1 MDAAIPIMSPDAAQS
16 LGRGTSPAKGEGE
29 FAEFF
34 AGECRKQGEQDI
46 PADILWQVC
55 QMSWM
60 QSPVMEPVA
69 GAEEQVLAVAGTN
82 DGAEVPAVLP
92 QGQALDI
99 PVDAQMTPAQAA
111 DPLLEAAAE
120 APEGTPAVAAG
131 APAEVISAGKRNAA
145 EGPVSQANAADG
157 TSDVQT
163 IAAEKASN
171 PEQATGTVQGQSMTE
186 MPYAPAEEP
195 SQTAAGQTAYA
206 QEAAAQPQAVSVTTQ
221 TAEAKTITDMAQSAN
236 AGKQPRETAPMPQTQ
251 VPAEARTDAGQNAG
265 PAVVSTALKQT
276 DATIDPAMSIA
287 PETPDTPQVTEL
299 KERAEVKPVEAQPAD
314 AFLAVDGR
322 QAPMEQAAA
331 VQKTQTAPTEAVSNA
346 QHIWEA
352 IESSGLKDGERL
364 TVKLKPE
371 MLGGLT
377 IEAVKTGRGTE
388 VHIVAETM
396 QGLRAMEQEIPALT
410 QHMQGMADFAGMQLS
425 CRQDGG
431 FAQEQTP
438 FIRGAVPLMQMQ
450 EAPDMAGSTI
460 NHSGVLNILA

>member
-1 MDAAIPIMSPDAAQS
+1 MDAAIPIMSPDAAQP
-16 LGRGTSPAKGEGE
+16 LNRGTSPAKGEGE

-60 QSPVMEPVA
+60 QSPVMEPAA
-69 GAEEQVLAVAGTN
+69 GAEEQVLAVTGTN
-82 DGAEVPAVLP
+82 DGAEAPVVLP

-99 PVDAQMTPAQAA
+99 PVDAQMDPAQAA
-111 DPLLEAAAE
+111 GPLLEAA
-120 APEGTPAVAAG
+120 EGTPAVAAG
-131 APAEVISAGKRNAA
+131 APAEVISAGKQNAA

-157 TSDVQT
+157 ISNVQT

-171 PEQATGTVQGQSMTE
+171 PEQITGMAQGQSMTE

-206 QEAAAQPQAVSVTTQ
+206 QEAAAQPKAISVTTQ
-221 TAEAKTITDMAQSAN
+221 TTEAKAINDMAQPAY
-236 AGKQPRETAPMPQTQ
+236 AGKQPKETAPMPQTQ

-265 PAVVSTALKQT
+265 PAVASTALKQT
-276 DATIDPAMSIA
+276 DATIDQAMSIA
-287 PETPDTPQVTEL
+287 PEAPDTPQGTEL
-299 KERAEVKPVEAQPAD
+299 KERAEVKPVEAQSAD
-314 AFLAVDGR
+314 ATLAVDGR

-346 QHIWEA
+346 QRIWDA

-431 FAQEQTP
+431 FTQEQTP

-450 EAPDMAGSTI
+450 EAPDITGSTI

>member
-1 MDAAIPIMSPDAAQS
+1 MDAAIPIMSPDAAQP
-16 LGRGTSPAKGEGE
+16 LNRGTSPAKGEGE

-60 QSPVMEPVA
+60 QSPVMEPAA
-69 GAEEQVLAVAGTN
+69 GAEEQVLAVTGTN
-82 DGAEVPAVLP
+82 DGAEAPVVLP

-99 PVDAQMTPAQAA
+99 PVDAQMDPAQAA
-111 DPLLEAAAE
+111 GPLLEAA
-120 APEGTPAVAAG
+120 EGTPAVAAG
-131 APAEVISAGKRNAA
+131 APAEVISAGKQNAA
-145 EGPVSQANAADG
+145 EGPASQANAADG
-157 TSDVQT
+157 ISNVQT

-171 PEQATGTVQGQSMTE
+171 PEQITGMAQGQSMTE

-206 QEAAAQPQAVSVTTQ
+206 QEAAAQPKAISVTTQ
-221 TAEAKTITDMAQSAN
+221 TTEAKAINDMAQPAY
-236 AGKQPRETAPMPQTQ
+236 AGKQPKETAPMPQTQ

-265 PAVVSTALKQT
+265 PAVASTALKQT
-276 DATIDPAMSIA
+276 DATIDQAMSIA
-287 PETPDTPQVTEL
+287 PEAPDTPQGTEL
-299 KERAEVKPVEAQPAD
+299 KERAEVKPVEAQSAD
-314 AFLAVDGR
+314 ATLAVDGR

-346 QHIWEA
+346 QRIWDA

-431 FAQEQTP
+431 FTQEQTP

-450 EAPDMAGSTI
+450 EAPDITGSTI